1 MITCIVDRRKN
12 AIEDNTD
19 VNNCAIGRQNNGYEQ
34 LLTDMITRQL
44 NMGKNVK
51 RLILAVPAYLDTQE
65 LNKVRSAAASA
76 VQQSRTGSL
85 PYPIAIVRE
94 SMAIALDYRQ

>member
-19 VNNCAIGRQNNGYEQ
+19 VNNCAIRRHNGYEQ

-51 RLILAVPAYLDTQE
+51 RLILAVPAYLSNQQ
-65 LNKVRSAAASA
+65 LGRVRRAAAQA
-76 VQQSRTGSL
+76 VTQSRTGSL
-85 PYPIAIVRE
+85 PYPIALVRE

>member
-1 MITCIVDRRKN
+1 
-12 AIEDNTD
+12 
-19 VNNCAIGRQNNGYEQ
+19 
-34 LLTDMITRQL
+34 MITRQL

-65 LNKVRSAAASA
+65 LDKVRRAAASA
-76 VQQSRTGSL
+76 VEQSRTERL

-94 SMAIALDYRQ
+94 SMAIALDYRQINKKALSE